1 MTNKIMWRGI
11 GALLLML
18 LLLSSNV
25 CAQTD
30 TLLYPLKNV
39 PLLSG
44 NFGELRATH
53 LHTGLDFKTGGREG
67 LPVICVKDGVVARV
81 KVSATGYGNALYLE
95 HEGGITT
102 VYGHLSRFVPRIA
115 KVVRNIQY
123 NKESFEVDENMS
135 GYELRFRAGD
145 TIAYSGNTGSS
156 GGPHLHFE
164 VRDTKSERALNPLRF
179 LSVKDQTGPS
189 VRGVYVY
196 PISNEGVRNAARRV
210 EVKNTGNRV
219 FRGGKVGVPAG
230 MVGIGIQSDDY
241 MKDSWNKLGVY
252 DLSVST
258 NGQEVFKMTM
268 NELSFDETFLVN
280 ELKDF
285 HHYRENRLVYLTF
298 GNYQE
303 QLLSVRNQNGGFI
316 PVEKDSVVDVTVDL
330 SDINGNRSSIMF
342 QLWGKSPSR
351 ELVLADGEKLL
362 MNHQND
368 SLKKGKYTLWLEADA
383 LSYPI
388 VCKPEVSSRLRDS
401 IETIEVFS
409 TGKQIYPLMKNA
421 RLVVGGKFPEKS
433 VICLLEKN
441 NRFSALKTHWTE
453 EGLEAFPRVLGEY
466 TVRQDTIAPV
476 VLYTGRAGQKIRFKM
491 VDDLSGISSYRVE
504 VNGKW
509 CLFAYDA
516 KNRLLE
522 GNINEPVFVKGKN
535 RLVLKVEDAVK
546 NIATF
551 ETDIYKK

>member
-1 MTNKIMWRGI
+1 M
-11 GALLLML
+11 
-18 LLLSSNV
+18 
-25 CAQTD
+25 
-30 TLLYPLKNV
+30 
-39 PLLSG
+39 
-44 NFGELRATH
+44 
-53 LHTGLDFKTGGREG
+53 
-67 LPVICVKDGVVARV
+67 
-81 KVSATGYGNALYLE
+81 
-95 HEGGITT
+95 
-102 VYGHLSRFVPRIA
+102 
-115 KVVRNIQY
+115 RNIQY
-123 NKESFEVDENMS
+123 NKESFEADENIS

-164 VRDTKSERALNPLRF
+164 VRDTKSEHALNPLQF
-179 LSVKDQTGPS
+179 LSVKDQTGPN

-196 PISNEGVRNAARRV
+196 SVSDEGTRTPVRRV

-219 FRGGKVGVPAG
+219 FRGGKIGVPVG

-252 DLSVST
+252 DLSVSA

-268 NELSFDETFLVN
+268 NELSFDQAFLVN

-285 HHYRENRLVYLTF
+285 HHYRGNRLVYLTF
-298 GNYQE
+298 GNYQG
-303 QLLSVRNQNGGFI
+303 QLLPVRNQNGGFI
-316 PVEKDSVVDVTVDL
+316 SVEKDSVVDVAVDL
-330 SDINGNRSSIMF
+330 SDINGNCSRIMF
-342 QLWGKSPSR
+342 QLWGKSPLR

-368 SLKKGKYTLWLEADA
+368 SLKKEKYTLWLEADA
-383 LSYPI
+383 LPYPI

-401 IETIEVFS
+401 VETIEVFS

-421 RLVVGGKFPEKS
+421 RLVVDGKFPGKS

-441 NRFSALKTHWTE
+441 NRFSALKTRWSE

-466 TVRQDTIAPV
+466 TVRQDTVSPV
-476 VLYTGRAGQKIRFKM
+476 ILYMGKVGLKIRFRM
-491 VDDLSGISSYRVE
+491 VDELSGISSYRVE

-509 CLFAYDA
+509 CLFTYDA